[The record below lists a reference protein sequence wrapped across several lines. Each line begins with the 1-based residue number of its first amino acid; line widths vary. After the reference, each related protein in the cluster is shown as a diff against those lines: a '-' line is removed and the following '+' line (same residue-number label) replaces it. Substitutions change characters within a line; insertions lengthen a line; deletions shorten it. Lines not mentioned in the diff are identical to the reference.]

1 VTEVTDEALTI
12 DEVARKVGMTAR
24 NVRAHQSRGLIDP
37 PILKGRTGYYGP
49 EHVARLEMIRDLQ
62 EQGFNLEAI
71 KRLLENAPA
80 DSTDEVLDFTRALVA
95 PFGDE
100 RPRIV
105 HERDF
110 VKRWGGA
117 LTSDLAER
125 ALALGVVRDLGGGT
139 YEIRSPRLVRAAEEL
154 ADLGVPLEVAIEVTA
169 ALKRHAEAVAAAYVS
184 LFVDHVWRPFQERG
198 EPPDEWPGVRDA
210 LERLR
215 PLAGES
221 LLSMFGLTMTDAVEV
236 ALEREVE
243 RRSERRAGPSAA
255 A

>member
-1 VTEVTDEALTI
+1 MTEVTEQAFTI

-24 NVRAHQSRGLIDP
+24 NVRAHQSRGLVPP

-71 KRLLENAPA
+71 RRLLENAPA
-80 DSTDEVLDFTRALVA
+80 DSTAEVLDFTRALVA

-110 VKRWGGA
+110 VRRWGGA

-125 ALALGVVRDLGGGT
+125 ALALGVVRDLGDGT

-184 LFVDHVWRPFQERG
+184 LFLDHVWRPFQERG
-198 EPPDEWPGVRDA
+198 EPAAEWPGVRDA

-243 RRSERRAGPSAA
+243 RRSERRSGPSAA

>member
-1 VTEVTDEALTI
+1 VTDVTDDALTI
-12 DEVARKVGMTAR
+12 DEVARRVGMTAR
-24 NVRAHQSRGLIDP
+24 NVRAHQSRGLIAP

-71 KRLLENAPA
+71 RRLLENAPVGSPA
-80 DSTDEVLDFTRALVA
+80 EALDFARMLVA

-100 RPRIV
+100 RPRVV

-117 LTSDLAER
+117 LTSDLADR
-125 ALALGVVRDLGGGT
+125 ALALGVVRDLGDGT
-139 YEIRSPRLVRAAEEL
+139 YEVRSPRLVRAAEEL
-154 ADLGVPLEVAIEVTA
+154 ADLGVPLEVTIEVTA
-169 ALKRHAEAVAAAYVS
+169 ALKRHSEAVAAAYVN
-184 LFVDHVWRPFQERG
+184 LFLDHVWRPFQERG
-198 EPPDEWPGVRDA
+198 EPTEEWPGVRDA

-221 LLSMFGLTMTDAVEV
+221 LLSMFGLVMTDAVE
-236 ALEREVE
+236 AAFEREVE
-243 RRSERRAGPSAA
+243 RRSERRSERGAA
-255 A
+255 